1 MLFRS
6 DQKNILNGTK
16 HNSSS
21 PSWAMAQFGLVPILY
36 LCTPYIGCTLDE
48 CTLIYRSTITAEQ
61 GNTYVTFVNNGTTL
75 DPKTVPDSKSLK
87 KFLIDYLPI
96 TFNGP
101 NTAPANSTVQYTVT
115 ANTKAN
121 LYLSTTAG
129 VINRNVCTNG
139 QIVTLKTTG
148 LVAGD
153 IVELSGGYK
162 LYPNASKFTIT
173 IT

>member
-1 MLFRS
+1 M
-6 DQKNILNGTK
+6 INGAQQTNNQIISSVK
-16 HNSSS
+16 DFMNS
-21 PSWAMAQFGLVPILY
+21 WNPI
-36 LCTPYIGCTLDE
+36 E
-48 CTLIYRSTITAEQ
+48 
-61 GNTYVTFVNNGTTL
+61 
-75 DPKTVPDSKSLK
+75 
-87 KFLIDYLPI
+87 
-96 TFNGP
+96 FNFI
-101 NTAPANSTVQYTVT
+101 NSTSFTVS
-115 ANTKAN
+115 ANTTAN

-173 IT
+173 IS